1 MAILL
6 LGASGFI
13 GSAIAHAL
21 VARGDRVTALGRD
34 LVHGRAVLPD
44 AAWRY
49 GDVSRL
55 VTPEDWRPLLIGV
68 DRIINA
74 SGALQTGL
82 REKVGQVQLTAMLA
96 LQQAAVAAGVGQFIQ
111 ISACGAEE
119 QASEFM
125 ASKAQADAALRQS
138 GLVHTILR
146 PGLVIGRNGFGGTE
160 LLRWCAGLPLVH
172 VDMTGTGAVQCVALV
187 DVVSAVVMALDDPA
201 GRQGQFD
208 LVERE
213 GRTLGQVIGL
223 HRQWLGL
230 PVPRWRIAVP
240 VAALA
245 PVRIVADALGWLG
258 WRSPLRSNSIAAL
271 VHGVRGNGDEAARML
286 GREPLGLPQTLAAM
300 GAAGKAD
307 RWHARFGPV
316 YPLALAMLMVL
327 WLGSAVLGV
336 VRLEQ
341 AAAELTQAGLA
352 SGPAKAVVLG
362 GSLADLAIAIGI
374 LFRPTLARALK
385 TGIALSLAYIV
396 GALLLRPDLWLDPL
410 GPMLKVLPIVALML
424 ACLASSEER

>member
-21 VARGDRVTALGRD
+21 LAHGDQVVALGRD
-34 LVHGRAVLPD
+34 LTCGQALVPD
-44 AAWRY
+44 AEWRR

-55 VTPEDWRPLLIGV
+55 VMPQDWQPLLGGV
-68 DRIINA
+68 DRIVNA

-82 REKVGQVQLTAMLA
+82 RDKVGQVQLTAMLA
-96 LQQAAVAAGVGQFIQ
+96 LQQAALAAGIIQFIQ
-111 ISACGAEE
+111 ISACGAEA
-119 QASEFM
+119 QAGEFM

-160 LLRWCAGLPLVH
+160 LVRWCAGLPLVC
-172 VDMTGTGAVQCVALV
+172 VEVTDTGPVQCVALA
-187 DVVSAVVMALDDPA
+187 DVVSAVLLALDDPVS
-201 GRQGQFD
+201 RQGQID

-213 GRTLGQVIGL
+213 GRPLGQVIAL

-230 PVPRWRIAVP
+230 PVPRWRMAVP
-240 VAALA
+240 VAMLA
-245 PVRIVADALGWLG
+245 PVRVMADALGWLG

-271 VHGVRGNGDEAARML
+271 VHGVRGNADEAARML

-316 YPLALAMLMVL
+316 YPLALAMLVAL
-327 WLGSAVLGV
+327 WLGSAVLGL
-336 VRLEQ
+336 VRPEQ

-352 SGPAKAVVLG
+352 AGPANALVLG
-362 GSLADLAIAIGI
+362 GSLADLAIAFGI
-374 LFRPTLARALK
+374 LFRPTLARALQA
-385 TGIALSLAYIV
+385 GIALSLAYLA

-410 GPMLKVLPIVALML
+410 GPMLKVLPVVALML